1 MVDLRSV
8 LKQQVNMSFA
18 IPWGLL
24 ALIAVPVIIGIYLLR
39 RHFRP
44 KVVSALF
51 LWMAPGMHSGGGRKI
66 SRLER
71 SILLLIEILMAILLA
86 LAVAAPG
93 CRRQGTITNIAVI
106 LDDTASMSVSENGER
121 FILKQAKSAILDF
134 LDSNRP
140 FYCTLVLTG
149 PSPKLLTT
157 ISDNITDIKN
167 ALEQWNPQQP
177 YHDVSPAFKIARQV
191 FGKNGKG
198 TILFITD
205 KAPPSENGKFTV
217 PESVIWRA
225 FGKKIPNS
233 AITSAGR
240 TVQTAEDKEN
250 IFAIIEH
257 YGEGEV
263 EIPISIM
270 AGDKLIS
277 EQKLRISHEP
287 GQGKDFS
294 RKKILIE
301 PPKLIED
308 PIYIRILKDDAL
320 QLDNTVMLLPE
331 NSKPIRIM
339 SDFSD
344 AKLKDIFSDTIAALA
359 NECKISEENPDIV
372 FTDSAQLIAE
382 CRQKNPR
389 AWVVY
394 FVPPETASRK
404 VFYGPYII
412 DKKSPV
418 CDGVYLSGVR
428 WAATEGKTDKEMM
441 PLITV
446 GEFALLGEENVL
458 SEYDSRKFVINF
470 VPESSNLQK
479 TPAFPIIVSNIIR
492 LKRNSRS
499 GFLEKNFRSGE
510 KISGRFPDALGVE
523 VSKVKVQKD
532 GSEKSELVISH
543 KSEIPERNFV
553 LEFSSQ
559 LPGLFKVSEKTATG
573 QNTDRLSCNFL
584 CADESDLNSSVS
596 GEWKE
601 KKGIE
606 TVTNP
611 YWKDESWIFLLLA
624 ISLFFQHVYLVKR
637 KEFALE
643 H

>member
-1 MVDLRSV
+1 
-8 LKQQVNMSFA
+8 MSFA

-24 ALIAVPVIIGIYLLR
+24 ALFAVPIIIGIYLLR

-51 LWMAPGMHSGGGRKI
+51 LWMAPGMQSGGGRKI
-66 SRLER
+66 SRLEK
-71 SILLLIEILMAILLA
+71 SILLLLEILMAILLA
-86 LAVAAPG
+86 LAVSAPG
-93 CRRQGTITNIAVI
+93 CRKQGTITNVAVI
-106 LDDTASMSVSENGER
+106 LDDSASMSVSENGEK
-121 FILKQAKSAILDF
+121 FILKEAKAAILDF

-140 FYCTLVLTG
+140 FYCSLVLTG

-157 ISDNITDIKN
+157 VSDNITDVKN

-205 KAPPSENGKFTV
+205 KAPPSENGKFSV
-217 PESVIWRA
+217 PEFVIWRA
-225 FGKKIPNS
+225 FGKKISNS

-257 YGEGEV
+257 YGEGET
-263 EIPISIM
+263 EIPVSIM

-287 GQGKDFS
+287 GLGKNFS

-301 PPKLIED
+301 PPKLIKE
-308 PIYIRILKDDAL
+308 PIYIKILKNDAL
-320 QLDNTVMLLPE
+320 ELDNSVMLLPE
-331 NSKPIRIM
+331 NSEPVRILFK
-339 SDFSD
+339 FSD
-344 AKLKDIFSDTIAALA
+344 EKFKKIFSDTISALA
-359 NECKISEENPDIV
+359 NECQISEENPDIV
-372 FTDSAQLIAE
+372 FSDSTQVIAE
-382 CRQKNPR
+382 YRKKYPK
-389 AWVVY
+389 AWSVF
-394 FVPPETASRK
+394 FVPSEIASRK
-404 VFYGPYII
+404 IFYGPYII

-428 WAATEGKTDKEMM
+428 WAATEMKTDQEMM
-441 PLITV
+441 PLITA
-446 GEFALLGEENVL
+446 GEFTLLGEENIL
-458 SEYDSRKFVINF
+458 SEYDSRKFVLNF
-470 VPESSNLQK
+470 IPESSNLQK
-479 TPAFPIIVSNIIR
+479 TPAFPILVSNLIR
-492 LKRNSRS
+492 LKRNSQS

-510 KISGRFPDALGVE
+510 KISGRFPDALSVE
-523 VSKVKVQKD
+523 ISKITVQKN
-532 GSEKSELVISH
+532 GAEKPELVISH

-559 LPGLFKVSEKTATG
+559 LPGLFKVSEKTANG
-573 QNTDRLSCNFL
+573 QNSDRLSCNFL
-584 CADESDLNSSVS
+584 CADESDLNALVS

-606 TVTNP
+606 TVINP
-611 YWKDESWIFLLLA
+611 YWKDESWVFLLLA
-624 ISLFFQHVYLVKR
+624 IALFFLHVYLVKR
-637 KEFALE
+637 REFALE